1 MTTIK
6 SEPGAIWRLT
16 LDAPPA
22 NAIGWDQ
29 VKELEDLLQAVDP
42 LTTRVLVVQGAGRFF
57 SAGADISL
65 LRRAAEADDGVEEI
79 AEFGRRLQGVF
90 QQLEDLPIPTIAV
103 LHGHALG
110 GGFELALSC
119 DLRIAQESAKIGL
132 PESKLGLLPGG
143 GGTQRLTRLAGRGA
157 ALRLILLG
165 ELASARW
172 AEQAGL
178 VQWCVPDGEAGSR
191 ANDLANELAELPQPA
206 MAAIKRSI
214 SLACSPEGYL
224 SEIEQ
229 TRDLLESP
237 DTMKRLSSF
246 LDKSSTSAGNRR

>member
-1 MTTIK
+1 MTKIK
-6 SEPGAIWRLT
+6 SEPGTVWRLT

-29 VKELEDLLQAVDP
+29 VIELENLLRQVDP
-42 LTTRVLVVQGAGRFF
+42 LTTSVLVVRGAGRFF

-79 AEFGRRLQGVF
+79 GEFGRRLQGVF
-90 QQLEDLPIPTIAV
+90 QQLEDLPVPTIAV
-103 LHGHALG
+103 MHGHALG
-110 GGFELALSC
+110 GGFELALAC
-119 DLRIAQESAKIGL
+119 DLRVAGESAKIGL
-132 PESKLGLLPGG
+132 PEVKLGLLPGA
-143 GGTQRLTRLAGRGA
+143 GGTQRLTRLAGRGT
-157 ALRLILLG
+157 ALRLILTG

-178 VQWCVPDGEAGSR
+178 VQWCVPDADVVSR
-191 ANDLANELAELPQPA
+191 ADALAEELADLPQPA
-206 MAAIKRSI
+206 MAAVKRSV

-229 TRDLLESP
+229 SRHLLRSP
-237 DTMKRLSSF
+237 DTMKRLTRF
-246 LDKSSTSAGNRR
+246 LDGPSTSERSGR